1 MHQIGVGVL
10 GPVFRSY
17 HPDDDRLVALKAF
30 HLDITPELASRLA
43 GALNE
48 IAQSGLSHP
57 SLVAPIGAGL
67 ADGIPYLALE
77 YVAAESLDVALRH
90 YAPAVVGTA
99 LPWVVQM
106 AEALDAA
113 HAVGLS
119 HGALHPRDIFLTP
132 ALAWVN
138 GFGVVSALER
148 VRLRGPLRRPY
159 TAPEQIAGAEWG
171 PAADRFALAAIAYEL
186 LTGKRAAGTG
196 EQVTDRLAELS
207 GVRDAAILTRLFAS
221 ALADRPETR
230 PVSARRFVD
239 ELADAVGWTGAD
251 AVRQNLVKT
260 DSEAGDPEHQVLLDD
275 APVIA
280 VAGLSTRP
288 SARVESTGTEGAA
301 LTMANTNR
309 PTSTPEPELDWTE
322 RTLDHGESDELREP
336 EAYRPRP
343 PGAPPAVERA
353 MHAERDAVL
362 DVERDDAAPEAPQEV
377 ERAMRAERN
386 AVPDFERID
395 AAPEAPQ
402 EVERAVHAERGAVPD
417 FERID
422 AVPEAPQEVERAVH
436 AERGAVPDF
445 ERIDAVLEAI
455 DDTIVAD
462 GDGSRQESVADLR
475 SHGESRTPEPEADD
489 PDCALPTA
497 RARVEIGVG
506 AEGASGQ
513 SAGSLLD
520 RPDPE
525 PSTSAVHTGRSS
537 PLGDPGD
544 RLSGDRDDAGSDDGL
559 DPALEEDDDLSVVQA
574 RYRPADD
581 RAELL
586 SDAADSQAAG
596 VYEPI
601 TLSELQD
608 RLGDTADLPEDDPDD
623 DQERSADLAAGSQ
636 TWDDAADDRGDGML
650 SFESDGED
658 DYDQSGYDEGAPGVV
673 ASLWTD
679 RARGLPMVPLALV
692 AAVITVVSLALVFDW
707 MPGGAGAAT
716 DEPTAEAVVAGSLP
730 DLSTTPEPVEPA
742 PQVSRTFSEATV
754 GSLVEPSP
762 TPPVAEPAPEEPEIP
777 ESTPRPSPV
786 AAAAAPVASAP
797 IAPTVAEPTPAGRLL
812 VRSSPPGVRVVVNG
826 AARGTTPL
834 SLADLS
840 NGVYD
845 VRLLQEGYEAQEHR
859 LTISSDDPFA
869 GLDAELARIVDT
881 RTASLGVGSVFVD
894 TRPTGVEVWFDQQLV
909 GETPMLIPDVSAGVH
924 DVEFRSDGY
933 RDWTTTVQ
941 VGSSAQARVTASL
954 DHVPR

>member
-43 GALNE
+43 RALNE

-57 SLVAPIGAGL
+57 SLVAPVGAGL

-113 HAVGLS
+113 HSVGLS

-132 ALAWVN
+132 ALARVN

-171 PAADRFALAAIAYEL
+171 PATDRFALAAIAYEL

-207 GVRDAAILTRLFAS
+207 GVRDSAILTRLFAS

-251 AVRQNLVKT
+251 AVRQDLVKT

-288 SARVESTGTEGAA
+288 SARVESTGTEGAV

-309 PTSTPEPELDWTE
+309 PTSTSEPELDWTE
-322 RTLDHGESDELREP
+322 RTLDHGESDELRQP

-343 PGAPPAVERA
+343 PGAPAEVERA

-362 DVERDDAAPEAPQEV
+362 DVERIDAAPEAPLEV
-377 ERAMRAERN
+377 ERAMRGERG

-395 AAPEAPQ
+395 AAPEAPL
-402 EVERAVHAERGAVPD
+402 EVERAMRG
-417 FERID
+417 
-422 AVPEAPQEVERAVH
+422 
-436 AERGAVPDF
+436 ERGAVPDF

-462 GDGSRQESVADLR
+462 GD
-475 SHGESRTPEPEADD
+475 D
-489 PDCALPTA
+489 PNYALPA
-497 RARVEIGVG
+497 APARVESGVG

-513 SAGSLLD
+513 SAGSLRD
-520 RPDPE
+520 R
-525 PSTSAVHTGRSS
+525 S
-537 PLGDPGD
+537 
-544 RLSGDRDDAGSDDGL
+544 
-559 DPALEEDDDLSVVQA
+559 DPALEEDDLSVVQA

-608 RLGDTADLPEDDPDD
+608 RLGDTADLPEDHPDD
-623 DQERSADLAAGSQ
+623 DQERGADLAAGSQ

-658 DYDQSGYDEGAPGVV
+658 DYDQSGYDEDAPGVV

-679 RARGLPMVPLALV
+679 RARGLPVVPLALV
-692 AAVITVVSLALVFDW
+692 AGVITVVLLAMVFDW
-707 MPGGAGAAT
+707 VPGGDGAAT
-716 DEPTAEAVVAGSLP
+716 DEPTAEAMVAGSLP
-730 DLSTTPEPVEPA
+730 DLSTTPEPVEA
-742 PQVSRTFSEATV
+742 ASQVSRTFSEATV
-754 GSLVEPSP
+754 GSPVEPSP
-762 TPPVAEPAPEEPEIP
+762 TPPVAESAPEEPEIP

-786 AAAAAPVASAP
+786 AAVEAPVASAP

-812 VRSSPPGVRVVVNG
+812 VRSTPPGVRVVVNG

-834 SLADLS
+834 ALADLS

-859 LTISSDDPFA
+859 LTISSDDPVA

-909 GETPMLIPDVSAGVH
+909 GESPMLIPDVSAGVH